1 MVQSLL
7 YHHRRQAAWNL
18 QKSETDLGENRLLE
32 NKTDDLI
39 PNGRYESNRRRSTCG
54 RGNIVRQRRC
64 YSEGINL
71 LRISDILFL

>member
-18 QKSETDLGENRLLE
+18 QKSETDLGENWLLE
-32 NKTDDLI
+32 TKTDDLI
-39 PNGRYESNRRRSTCG
+39 PNGRYESNDVVR

-71 LRISDILFL
+71 LRNSDILFL